1 MREWLS
7 SGLQNRVHGF
17 ESHPDLIRFSKF
29 QNMKNIAPS
38 IFIALFITFVSVNP
52 VNAQDF
58 TAQKAFEDYQ
68 FQHTIYTQK
77 EAEYQDAKTFY
88 KKNPTLQLREEARK
102 KTLEMLIQRDQLM
115 ATYLTALRVRLAET
129 TGLTPEEKGGTFSK
143 LDPEVLWYET
153 HKGNYLEGDE
163 LATLFSKSDESK
175 VRYQTLSR
183 YVIYEALFY
192 ISLSEEIGSRLDHQV
207 IYTDLKNFLNDR
219 VAENTLRIDP
229 FNRWL
234 NDTDAVLVTLSKNE
248 TLSRERIAN
257 LYRKNYTPTST
268 YGTALQILLSSVKPL
283 NQLNNYLT
291 ELLISIDTQL
301 K

>member
-1 MREWLS
+1 
-7 SGLQNRVHGF
+7 
-17 ESHPDLIRFSKF
+17 
-29 QNMKNIAPS
+29 MKK
-38 IFIALFITFVSVNP
+38 IALSLFLFTFLFHFAAKTL
-52 VNAQDF
+52 NAQEF

-68 FQHTIYTQK
+68 YQHTLYTQK
-77 EAEYQDAKTFY
+77 EAEYQEAKTFY

-102 KTLEMLIQRDQLM
+102 KTLEMLKQRDQLM
-115 ATYLTALRVRLAET
+115 ATYLTALRVRLAESQ
-129 TGLTPEEKGGTFSK
+129 GLTAEEKGGTFSK

-153 HKGNYLEGDE
+153 HRDSYQEGDE

-175 VRYQTLSR
+175 VRYTSTSR
-183 YVIYEALFY
+183 YNIYEALFN
-192 ISLSEEIGSRLDHQV
+192 ISLSDEIDSRLDHQV

-234 NDTDAVLVTLSKNE
+234 NDTDSVLVTLSKNE
-248 TLSRERIAN
+248 TLAREKIAN
-257 LYRKNYTPTST
+257 LYKRNFTPVSA
-268 YGTALQILLSSVKPL
+268 YGTALNVLLTSVKPL